1 MPDHSVLPDQFS
13 ERDNEVIQFII
24 AEKLSGFTFDGIRRR
39 LGVHPE
45 TLSRILFRLE
55 EMNLIVRAQVGYKV
69 TSIANEMTIIPLSEN
84 TTKIQ
89 VLQTYLPMNSAIE
102 SLLSEI
108 EGKWF
113 SSLRWLGYSKNDDS
127 TTFKW
132 ITSDS
137 KAQIDAFFWDNSLN
151 IEVTLLEEDNLDM
164 VITSSHYLLG
174 FITKTIQ
181 NLNHFP
187 DESFI

>member
-137 KAQIDAFFWDNSLN
+137 KAQIDAVFWDNSLN

>member
-1 MPDHSVLPDQFS
+1 LPDHSVLPDQFS

-137 KAQIDAFFWDNSLN
+137 KAQIDAVFWDNSLN

>member
-1 MPDHSVLPDQFS
+1 LPDHSVLPDQFS

-164 VITSSHYLLG
+164 VITSSHYLLS